1 MTELILIY
9 NSSWRMAANKSDTDT
24 DLTKNGESEHFYLW
38 AVEGIWVMCRDEITS
53 HKQRL
58 CFRPFLR
65 HVGGAQRVCLWNI
78 AYVRRYGE
86 WWFALEWR
94 LLSDLPTKANGKER
108 YSEYWTG
115 GITTHGTKSK
125 EIFFFFWFKA
135 EVCHLC
141 ASSAC

>member
-1 MTELILIY
+1 
-9 NSSWRMAANKSDTDT
+9 MAANKSDTDT

-53 HKQRL
+53 
-58 CFRPFLR
+58 
-65 HVGGAQRVCLWNI
+65 
-78 AYVRRYGE
+78 YGE